1 MDMNILCK
9 VLAVFFILVL
19 VGCET
24 TGGSGGGG
32 AAPAA
37 SSSSDGGMTD
47 EQLVKMG
54 IKETYDK
61 RQ

>member
-1 MDMNILCK
+1 MNILCR

-24 TGGSGGGG
+24 TGGSGGG
-32 AAPAA
+32 ATA
-37 SSSSDGGMTD
+37 SSSSSGGGMTD
-47 EQLVKMG
+47 EQLMKIG

>member
-1 MDMNILCK
+1 MNILCR
-9 VLAVFFILVL
+9 VLAVFFILIL

-32 AAPAA
+32 AA
-37 SSSSDGGMTD
+37 SVSDSGGMTD
-47 EQLVKMG
+47 EQLMKMG
-54 IKETYDK
+54 IKETYQH

>member
-1 MDMNILCK
+1 MDMNILCR

-32 AAPAA
+32 GAAV
-37 SSSSDGGMTD
+37 SSSDGGMTD

>member
-1 MDMNILCK
+1 MNILCRA
-9 VLAVFFILVL
+9 LAVCFILVL

-24 TGGSGGGG
+24 TGGSGGGS
-32 AAPAA
+32 AAV
-37 SSSSDGGMTD
+37 SSSDGGMTD
-47 EQLVKMG
+47 EQLMKIG

>member
-1 MDMNILCK
+1 MNILCR

-24 TGGSGGGG
+24 TGGSSGGSS
-32 AAPAA
+32 ASA
-37 SSSSDGGMTD
+37 SSSGGMSD
-47 EQLVKMG
+47 EQLMKIG

>member
-1 MDMNILCK
+1 MNILCR

-24 TGGSGGGG
+24 TGGSGGG
-32 AAPAA
+32 AAV
-37 SSSSDGGMTD
+37 SSSSSGGMTD
-47 EQLVKMG
+47 EQLIKIG

>member
-1 MDMNILCK
+1 MNILCR

-24 TGGSGGGG
+24 TGGGGGG
-32 AAPAA
+32 ASA
-37 SSSSDGGMTD
+37 SVSDSGGMSD
-47 EQLVKMG
+47 EQLMKIG

>member
-1 MDMNILCK
+1 MNILCRI
-9 VLAVFFILVL
+9 LAVFFILVL

-24 TGGSGGGG
+24 TGGSSGGG
-32 AAPAA
+32 AA
-37 SSSSDGGMTD
+37 SVSDSGGMTD

>member
-1 MDMNILCK
+1 MNIFCK
-9 VLAVFFILVL
+9 VLAVIAILFL

-24 TGGSGGGG
+24 TGGAGGGST
-32 AAPAA
+32 A
-37 SSSSDGGMTD
+37 SSSSSGGGLTD

>member
-1 MDMNILCK
+1 MNILCR

-32 AAPAA
+32 KAAPVA
-37 SSSSDGGMTD
+37 SSSSSGGMTD
-47 EQLVKMG
+47 EQLMKIG

>member
-1 MDMNILCK
+1 MNILCR

-24 TGGSGGGG
+24 TGGSGGG
-32 AAPAA
+32 ATA
-37 SSSSDGGMTD
+37 SSSSSGGMTD
-47 EQLVKMG
+47 EQLMKIG

>member
-1 MDMNILCK
+1 MNILCR

-24 TGGSGGGG
+24 TGGGGGS
-32 AAPAA
+32 A
-37 SSSSDGGMTD
+37 SVSESGGMTD

>member
-1 MDMNILCK
+1 MDMNILCR

-24 TGGSGGGG
+24 TGGSSGGS
-32 AAPAA
+32 A
-37 SSSSDGGMTD
+37 SVSSDGGMSD

>member
-1 MDMNILCK
+1 MNILCR

-24 TGGSGGGG
+24 TGGGGGG
-32 AAPAA
+32 ASA
-37 SSSSDGGMTD
+37 SSSSSGGMSD
-47 EQLVKMG
+47 EQLMKIG

>member
-1 MDMNILCK
+1 MNILCR

-24 TGGSGGGG
+24 TGGGGGG
-32 AAPAA
+32 ASA
-37 SSSSDGGMTD
+37 SASDGGGMTD
-47 EQLVKMG
+47 EQLMKIG

>member
-1 MDMNILCK
+1 MNILCR

-24 TGGSGGGG
+24 TGGSSGGGG
-32 AAPAA
+32 SYSA
-37 SSSSDGGMTD
+37 SDGGGLSD
-47 EQLVKMG
+47 EQLMKIG
-54 IKETYDK
+54 IRETYDK

>member
-1 MDMNILCK
+1 MNILCR
-9 VLAVFFILVL
+9 VLAVFFILIL

-24 TGGSGGGG
+24 TGGGGGG
-32 AAPAA
+32 AVV
-37 SSSSDGGMTD
+37 SSSDGGMTD

>member
-1 MDMNILCK
+1 MDMNILCR
-9 VLAVFFILVL
+9 VLAVFFILIL

-32 AAPAA
+32 AAV
-37 SSSSDGGMTD
+37 SSSSSAGMTD

>member
-1 MDMNILCK
+1 MNILCR

-32 AAPAA
+32 GAAV
-37 SSSSDGGMTD
+37 SSSDGGMTD

>member
-1 MDMNILCK
+1 MNILCR

-24 TGGSGGGG
+24 TGGGS
-32 AAPAA
+32 ASSA
-37 SSSSDGGMTD
+37 SSSSSGGMSD
-47 EQLVKMG
+47 EQLMKIG

>member
-1 MDMNILCK
+1 MNILCR
-9 VLAVFFILVL
+9 VLAVLFILVL

-32 AAPAA
+32 KAAPVA
-37 SSSSDGGMTD
+37 SSSSSGGMTD
-47 EQLVKMG
+47 EQLMKIG

>member
-1 MDMNILCK
+1 MNILCR

-32 AAPAA
+32 GAAV

-54 IKETYDK
+54 IKETYQH

>member
-1 MDMNILCK
+1 MNILCRI
-9 VLAVFFILVL
+9 LAVFFILIL

-24 TGGSGGGG
+24 TGGSSGG
-32 AAPAA
+32 AA
-37 SSSSDGGMTD
+37 SVSDSGGLTD

-54 IKETYDK
+54 IKETYQH

>member
-1 MDMNILCK
+1 MNILCR

-24 TGGSGGGG
+24 TGGSGGG
-32 AAPAA
+32 AAT
-37 SSSSDGGMTD
+37 SSSSSGGMTD
-47 EQLVKMG
+47 EQLMKIG

>member
-1 MDMNILCK
+1 MNILCR

-24 TGGSGGGG
+24 TGGSGGG
-32 AAPAA
+32 AATT
-37 SSSSDGGMTD
+37 SSSSGGGMTD
-47 EQLVKMG
+47 EQLMKIG

>member
-1 MDMNILCK
+1 MNILCR

-24 TGGSGGGG
+24 TGGSSSGGS
-32 AAPAA
+32 A
-37 SSSSDGGMTD
+37 SASDSGGGMTD

>member
-1 MDMNILCK
+1 MDMNILCR

-24 TGGSGGGG
+24 TGGSSGGG
-32 AAPAA
+32 AAV
-37 SSSSDGGMTD
+37 SSSNGGMTD
-47 EQLVKMG
+47 EQLMKIG

>member
-1 MDMNILCK
+1 MDMNILCRT
-9 VLAVFFILVL
+9 LAVFFILVL

-24 TGGSGGGG
+24 TGGGGGG
-32 AAPAA
+32 ASA
-37 SSSSDGGMTD
+37 SASDSSGGMTD
-47 EQLVKMG
+47 EQLMKIG

>member
-1 MDMNILCK
+1 MNILCRF
-9 VLAVFFILVL
+9 LAVFFILIL

-32 AAPAA
+32 AA
-37 SSSSDGGMTD
+37 SVSDSGGMTD

-54 IKETYDK
+54 IKETYQH

>member
-1 MDMNILCK
+1 MDMNILCR

-32 AAPAA
+32 GAAV
-37 SSSSDGGMTD
+37 SSSSSAGMTD